1 LIPNT
6 SAILRRRSFGYE
18 TQNSLSQTRFGK
30 LRPQHQAVS
39 FTSGQLTLNNFTDK
53 YTTFLKIISQNLML
67 FVMFGLLEY
76 TKNNLRSLQGRYDL
90 TEVI

>member
-1 LIPNT
+1 
-6 SAILRRRSFGYE
+6 
-18 TQNSLSQTRFGK
+18 
-30 LRPQHQAVS
+30 
-39 FTSGQLTLNNFTDK
+39 
-53 YTTFLKIISQNLML
+53 ML